1 MAWDMEEKGMKR
13 LTLFTTACVLAI
25 LAALGTQLRAQNIDT
40 NERTFITFKTAVELP
55 GVTLEPGEY
64 EFRLAE
70 TQQRN
75 VVQVLRRE
83 DMKPMGQFTFASSE
97 RERTTDETMVMF
109 KEAREG
115 TTPAVQYWYFPN
127 QKIGKEFIY
136 PKEQAQKIAAR
147 TSQTVRSEEGP
158 VTAAT
163 ADANPA
169 PPAIPQT
176 ASDSP
181 RPVSTQAEAA
191 AVTSSDTAADAARRN
206 GPASSQPTAAAGSL
220 TGNRGI
226 AQTAPVESA
235 ANADTDAAA
244 NRDRVEP
251 APIAQEPARV
261 ETTARAEA
269 APQSEPR
276 PVGTSGIAQDREPA
290 DQAARN
296 DQLPATASPLPLS
309 ALIGLLSL
317 AGAAGLR
324 ALRA

>member
-1 MAWDMEEKGMKR
+1 MVWDMEEKGMKR
-13 LTLFTTACVLAI
+13 LTLLMTACVLAM
-25 LAALGTQLRAQNIDT
+25 LAALGTQLRAQQIDT
-40 NERTFITFKTAVELP
+40 NDRTYITFKTAVELP

-64 EFRLAE
+64 EFRLADN
-70 TQQRN
+70 QQRN

-83 DMKPMGQFTFASSE
+83 DMKPMGQFTFAPAE

-115 TTPAVQYWYFPN
+115 MTPAVQYWYFPN
-127 QKIGKEFIY
+127 EKIGKEFIY
-136 PKEQAQKIAAR
+136 PKDQAQKIAAR
-147 TSQTVRSEEGP
+147 TNQTVRSEEGP

-169 PPAIPQT
+169 PPAIPQA

-181 RPVSTQAEAA
+181 RPVSAQAEAA
-191 AVTSSDTAADAARRN
+191 AVTSSEAAADAARRN

-226 AQTAPVESA
+226 EQTAPAAAS
-235 ANADTDAAA
+235 ANAAADPA
-244 NRDRVEP
+244 NRSTVEP
-251 APIAQEPARV
+251 APIAQEPAR
-261 ETTARAEA
+261 TARAEA

-276 PVGTSGIAQDREPA
+276 PVGTSGIAQDQQPA
-290 DQAARN
+290 GQAARN
-296 DQLPATASPLPLS
+296 EQLPATASPLPLS

>member
-13 LTLFTTACVLAI
+13 LTLFTTACVLAM
-25 LAALGTQLRAQNIDT
+25 LAALGTQVAAQSIDT

-75 VVQVLRRE
+75 VVQVLRRD
-83 DMKPMGQFTFASSE
+83 DMKPMGQFTFAPTE

-115 TTPAVQYWYFPN
+115 MTPAVQYWYFPN

-136 PKEQAQKIAAR
+136 PKDQAQKIAAR

-158 VTAAT
+158 ITAAT
-163 ADANPA
+163 AEANPA
-169 PPAIPQT
+169 PPAIPQ
-176 ASDSP
+176 AAADSP
-181 RPVSTQAEAA
+181 RPVSTQAEAT
-191 AVTSSDTAADAARRN
+191 AVTTSSDAAADAARRN

-220 TGNRGI
+220 TGNRGVP
-226 AQTAPVESA
+226 QTNASA
-235 ANADTDAAA
+235 SADADAAA
-244 NRDRVEP
+244 NRGIVEE

-269 APQSEPR
+269 APRAEPR
-276 PVGTSGIAQDREPA
+276 PVGTSGIAQTQEPA
-290 DQAARN
+290 GQVARN
-296 DQLPATASPLPLS
+296 DQLPGTASPLPLS

>member
-1 MAWDMEEKGMKR
+1 MKR
-13 LTLFTTACVLAI
+13 LTLLMTACVLAM

-83 DMKPMGQFTFASSE
+83 DMKPMGQFTFAPSE
-97 RERTTDETMVMF
+97 RERTSDETMVMF

-127 QKIGKEFIY
+127 EKIGKEFIY
-136 PKEQAQKIAAR
+136 PKDQAQKIASR
-147 TSQTVRSEEGP
+147 TNQTVRSEEGP

-169 PPAIPQT
+169 PPAIPQA

-181 RPVSTQAEAA
+181 RPVSTQADAA
-191 AVTSSDTAADAARRN
+191 AVTSSEAAADAARRN

-220 TGNRGI
+220 TGNRGVEQ
-226 AQTAPVESA
+226 AAPVASSA
-235 ANADTDAAA
+235 NANADTDAAA
-244 NRDRVEP
+244 NRDKVEP
-251 APIAQEPARV
+251 APIAQEPART

-276 PVGTSGIAQDREPA
+276 PVGTSGIAQDQQPA
-290 DQAARN
+290 GQAARN
-296 DQLPATASPLPLS
+296 EQLPATASPLPLS

>member
-1 MAWDMEEKGMKR
+1 MKR

-25 LAALGTQLRAQNIDT
+25 LAALGTQLRAQNVDT

-75 VVQVLRRE
+75 VIQVLRRE
-83 DMKPMGQFTFASSE
+83 DMKPMGQFTFAPSE

-115 TTPAVQYWYFPN
+115 LTPAVQYWYYPN
-127 QKIGKEFIY
+127 EKVGKEFIY
-136 PKEQAQKIAAR
+136 PKDQAQKIAAR
-147 TSQTVRSEEGP
+147 TNQTVRSEDGP
-158 VTAAT
+158 ITAAT
-163 ADANPA
+163 AGANPA
-169 PPAIPQT
+169 PPAIPQ
-176 ASDSP
+176 ASSDSP
-181 RPVSTQAEAA
+181 RPVTSQAEVA
-191 AVTSSDTAADAARRN
+191 AVSTTSEAAADAARRN

-220 TGNRGI
+220 TGNRGV
-226 AQTAPVESA
+226 AQTAPAASSASADNDANSA
-235 ANADTDAAA
+235 AN
-244 NRDRVEP
+244 RGIVEQE
-251 APIAQEPARV
+251 PIAQEPARV
-261 ETTARAEA
+261 ATTARAEA
-269 APQSEPR
+269 APQAEPR
-276 PVGTSGIAQDREPA
+276 PVGTSGIAQAQEPA
-290 DQAARN
+290 AQVARN